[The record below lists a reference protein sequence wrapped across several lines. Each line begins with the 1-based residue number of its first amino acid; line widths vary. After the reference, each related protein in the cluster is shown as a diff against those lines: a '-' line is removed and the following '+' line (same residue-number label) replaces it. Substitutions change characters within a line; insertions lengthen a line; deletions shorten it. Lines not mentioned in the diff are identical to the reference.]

1 MTKASL
7 FYDAR
12 RDYPDGTIIQI
23 RIWKIPETNDER
35 THGFKYSLFF
45 CRPGERLV
53 GYDNERGKGDHKHI
67 KGLEY
72 PYSFSNIDQLFA
84 DFRRDIAIV
93 RRHL

>member
-7 FYDAR
+7 FYHAR

-35 THGFKYSLFF
+35 PHGFKYSLFF
-45 CRPGERLV
+45 GRPGERLV

-72 PYSFSNIDQLFA
+72 PYSFTSIDQLSAEF
-84 DFRRDIAIV
+84 
-93 RRHL
+93 

>member
-7 FYDAR
+7 FYHAR

-35 THGFKYSLFF
+35 PHGFKYSLFF
-45 CRPGERLV
+45 GRPGERLV

-67 KGLEY
+67 KGIEY
-72 PYSFSNIDQLFA
+72 PYNFISIDQLFT

>member
-35 THGFKYSLFF
+35 PHGFKYSLFF
-45 CRPGERLV
+45 GRPGERLV

-67 KGLEY
+67 KGFEY
-72 PYSFSNIDQLFA
+72 PYSFSSIDQLFA

>member
-1 MTKASL
+1 
-7 FYDAR
+7 
-12 RDYPDGTIIQI
+12 
-23 RIWKIPETNDER
+23 
-35 THGFKYSLFF
+35 
-45 CRPGERLV
+45 V

-72 PYSFSNIDQLFA
+72 AYNFTSIDQLFA

>member
-7 FYDAR
+7 FYHAR

-35 THGFKYSLFF
+35 PHGFKYSLFF
-45 CRPGERLV
+45 GRPGERLV

-67 KGLEY
+67 KGPEY
-72 PYSFSNIDQLFA
+72 PYNFTNIDQLFA

>member
-7 FYDAR
+7 FYHAR

-35 THGFKYSLFF
+35 PHGFKYSLFF
-45 CRPGERLV
+45 GRPGERLV

-67 KGLEY
+67 KGFEY
-72 PYSFSNIDQLFA
+72 PYSFSSIDQLFA

>member
-7 FYDAR
+7 FYHAR
-12 RDYPDGTIIQI
+12 RDYPDGTIIQF

-35 THGFKYSLFF
+35 PHGFKYSLFF
-45 CRPGERLV
+45 GRPGERLV

-72 PYSFSNIDQLFA
+72 PYNFTNIDQLFA
-84 DFRRDIAIV
+84 DFRRDIEIV